1 MTSSPACSRRAF
13 LQRTAAFAAAATFV
27 GPLVPP
33 AARSA
38 EGPRPTA
45 QPTPQEAL
53 RVLLE
58 GNKRFAAGQLKH
70 PRRQPEDFRRLA
82 EEQHPIAV
90 VVGCSDARVPPEVL
104 FDQGVGDLFVIRVA
118 GNVIRG
124 SGPVVSGSVEY
135 AVAELHV
142 PLVVVL
148 GHSGCGAVKAALKY
162 KDPDELPFSLGELID
177 SIQPAV
183 EDARAE
189 QGDLLENAIRANV
202 RRGIHRLKTRAA
214 FVGDAIQQ
222 GRLQVVGATYDLRDG
237 RVTLLD
243 QA

>member
-1 MTSSPACSRRAF
+1 MMSSPSCSRRAF
-13 LQRTAAFAAAATFV
+13 LQRAAAFAAAATFV
-27 GPLVPP
+27 SSPFPQ

-38 EGPRPTA
+38 AGPRPTA
-45 QPTPQEAL
+45 QPTPEEAL

-58 GNKRFAAGQLKH
+58 GNTRFAEGQLKH
-70 PRRQPEDFRRLA
+70 PRRQPDDFKRLA

-104 FDQGVGDLFVIRVA
+104 FDQGVGDLLVIRVA

-124 SGPVVSGSVEY
+124 SGPVVSGSIEY
-135 AVAELHV
+135 AVAELQV
-142 PLVVVL
+142 PLVMVL
-148 GHSGCGAVKAALKY
+148 GHSGCGAVQAAIKY
-162 KDPDELPFSLGELID
+162 KDPDALPFSLGELVD

-222 GRLQVVGATYDLRDG
+222 GRLHVVGATYNLRDG
-237 RVTLLD
+237 RVALLD
-243 QA
+243 RA

>member
-1 MTSSPACSRRAF
+1 MTSSPVCSRRVF
-13 LQRTAAFAAAATFV
+13 LQCASAFAAAATFV
-27 GPLVPP
+27 RPLVPQ
-33 AARSA
+33 AARAA
-38 EGPRPTA
+38 EGPKPTA
-45 QPTPQEAL
+45 QPSPEEAL
-53 RVLLE
+53 RLLLE
-58 GNKRFAAGQLKH
+58 GNKRFAEGNLKH
-70 PRRQPEDFRRLA
+70 PRRQPDDFKRLA
-82 EEQHPIAV
+82 EEQDPIAV

-104 FDQGVGDLFVIRVA
+104 FDQGVGDLFVIRIA

-124 SGPVVSGSVEY
+124 LGPVVSGSIEY
-135 AVAELHV
+135 AVAELQV

-148 GHSGCGAVKAALKY
+148 GHSGCGAVKAAIKY
-162 KDPDELPFSLGELID
+162 KDPDELPFSLGELVD

-214 FVGDAIQQ
+214 FVGDAVKQ
-222 GRLQVVGATYDLRDG
+222 GQLHVVGATYNLRDG

-243 QA
+243 QS